1 MRERIALNVMLFV
14 GRTFREADE
23 KITPGMISDQI
34 QIPTIAL
41 APIISSLEHAGLLQT
56 TANEELVPGREM
68 SRIGLAEILDVVRV
82 EGETG
87 SHRNPRWSGAID
99 ALGDSL
105 DDAISGVITDRTL
118 ADLLEDTEQHAG

>member
-1 MRERIALNVMLFV
+1 
-14 GRTFREADE
+14 
-23 KITPGMISDQI
+23 
-34 QIPTIAL
+34 
-41 APIISSLEHAGLLQT
+41 
-56 TANEELVPGREM
+56 M
-68 SRIGLAEILDVVRV
+68 SRIGLAAILDVVRV

-87 SHRNPRWSGAID
+87 SHRDPRWSGAID